1 MKKEY
6 LLDLI
11 QRVSELTGIVA
22 PVIVGSQSLFAVT
35 ENVPAIV
42 KDSVECDFLL
52 ASGGIQAIQI
62 VNETLGIL
70 SPFSVAH
77 GYFADGLGLATV
89 VLTPGWKDRL
99 LSLADEHG
107 QVVAH
112 CLEPHDA
119 AVSKLMAGREKDFI
133 FILTLLDSRLITLAT
148 LIERAALIQDTA
160 SAGALLPRLKKLL
173 DHLRGHYRNQE
184 LQPLLELI
192 SQLSS

>member
-1 MKKEY
+1 

-11 QRVSELTGIVA
+11 QRVSELTGITA

-70 SPFSVAH
+70 SPFSTAH

-89 VLTPGWKDRL
+89 VWRPVGKIASCRSQMNMDR
-99 LSLADEHG
+99 S
-107 QVVAH
+107 
-112 CLEPHDA
+112 
-119 AVSKLMAGREKDFI
+119 
-133 FILTLLDSRLITLAT
+133 
-148 LIERAALIQDTA
+148 
-160 SAGALLPRLKKLL
+160 
-173 DHLRGHYRNQE
+173 
-184 LQPLLELI
+184 
-192 SQLSS
+192 